1 MPVMNPAMS
10 PASKLPVQGVFAF
23 MGSYTDPHAELWA
36 GAVRSNGGS
45 VSDDRLALVSA
56 FIVEEK
62 AIGAWALTDDY
73 WALWGETSVQSLV
86 SLKQRRLATVS
97 GSPTFAAN
105 TGYTFSGTNYIDTGF
120 IPSSHAVN
128 LAATNGRLATYDRTN
143 VAASN
148 TVITAGAVDLTIVTR
163 SSTGLMRG
171 AVCSATFNVTGSEA
185 SDRRGLNVLSR
196 TGTTTAV
203 AYRRGAA
210 SGSGGTVASTLSLPS
225 VSLFIGGGNNAG
237 SITGGFAGSVG
248 MFAVGAPLSAAQEA
262 AHYANVQAWATTV
275 GANV

>member
-1 MPVMNPAMS
+1 MPVMNP
-10 PASKLPVQGVFAF
+10 V
-23 MGSYTDPHAELWA
+23 MGSPVVTPLASVFDFLGASIRSEAELWA
-36 GAVRSNGGS
+36 DAVRSNGGS

-105 TGYTFSGTNYIDTGF
+105 TGYTFSGTNYINTGF
-120 IPSSHAVN
+120 IPSTHAVN
-128 LAATNGRLATYDRTN
+128 LVATNGRLATYDRTN

-148 TVITAGAVDLTIVTR
+148 AVITAGAVNLTIVTR
-163 SSTGLMRG
+163 SGTNLMRG
-171 AVCSATFNVTGSEA
+171 TVCSATFNVTGSEA

-203 AYRRGAA
+203 AYRRGAV
-210 SGSGGTVASTLSLPS
+210 SGSGGAVASTLSLPS

-262 AHYANVQAWATTV
+262 AHYTNVQAWATAV